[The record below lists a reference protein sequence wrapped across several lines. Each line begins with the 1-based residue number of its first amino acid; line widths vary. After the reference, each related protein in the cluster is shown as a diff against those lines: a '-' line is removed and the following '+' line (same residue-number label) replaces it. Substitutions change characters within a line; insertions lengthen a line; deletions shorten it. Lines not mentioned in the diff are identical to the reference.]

1 MSGPLDTVLVGP
13 PPGLGPERRPAAWD
27 EDRVRTAV
35 AGGGLAADVLLGIA
49 LLWHDHLD
57 AAHALAQAH
66 EGERDA
72 DWLHAIM
79 HRREPDAG
87 NSRYWFARVGDHPSF
102 PQVAAAA
109 RAGGLDDLPGP
120 DGSWRPEALIAACGR
135 PAGRRAALE
144 ALQAA
149 ELGILAAAAAG

>member
-1 MSGPLDTVLVGP
+1 MSGPLDAVLIGP
-13 PPGLGPERRPAAWD
+13 PPRLGPERRPAAWD
-27 EDRVRTAV
+27 EDRVRAAV
-35 AGGGLAADVLLGIA
+35 TGGGLAADVLLGIA
-49 LLWHDHLD
+49 LLWHDHLE

-66 EGERDA
+66 EGGRDA

-87 NSRYWFARVGDHPSF
+87 NSSYWFARVGDHPAY

-109 RAGGLDDLPGP
+109 RAAGLDDLLGPG
-120 DGSWRPEALIAACGR
+120 GNWRPEALIAACGR
-135 PAGRRAALE
+135 PAGRTAALE

-149 ELGILAAAAAG
+149 ELAFLAAAVAG